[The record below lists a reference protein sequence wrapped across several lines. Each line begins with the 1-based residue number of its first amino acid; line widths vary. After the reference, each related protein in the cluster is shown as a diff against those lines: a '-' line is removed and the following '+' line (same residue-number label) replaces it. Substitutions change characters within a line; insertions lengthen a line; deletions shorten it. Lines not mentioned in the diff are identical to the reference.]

1 MCLLYMSCAL
11 CAVREDCNES
21 SLHLLPATDDMG
33 VLLADV
39 LDEQRIEFRRRRN
52 LFEVTAPGERS
63 HLISLLRQVLSE
75 PERQAV
81 SVLNGSLNADP
92 GDFPRAQPLDQWW
105 RVHQTDWF
113 SEALAKNRFE
123 IWFQPIVNTAIA
135 AHGPPDA
142 APAPPDR
149 ILAHE
154 CLIRLIA
161 GRLYN
166 GGEIVDAARTRN
178 EIHAFDSYARSLSIR
193 SAARQPA
200 RSRGKFFVNFMPSSI
215 YNPEFCMKS
224 TMATL
229 AESGLT
235 PRDIVFEV
243 VESDQVRDPS
253 HLRRICDY
261 YRRHG
266 FAFALDDVGT
276 GANSLQMVCDLR
288 PDYIKLDKSLISN
301 IEQPMY
307 AATIRKLVELA
318 AQFGVLVIAEG
329 VEQVQTME
337 NLWLLGVQYMQGY
350 LFGRPAPLLTD
361 SVPEP
366 ASASVGGREPG
377 TPFRTTD
384 THTFALS

>member
-1 MCLLYMSCAL
+1 
-11 CAVREDCNES
+11 
-21 SLHLLPATDDMG
+21 MG
-33 VLLADV
+33 VLLTDV
-39 LDEQRIEFRRRRN
+39 LDEHGIEFRRRRN
-52 LFEVTAPGERS
+52 LFEVTGPGERTR
-63 HLISLLRQVLSE
+63 LVSLLRQVLSE

-81 SVLNGSLNADP
+81 SVLNGPLAGALGKDT
-92 GDFPRAQPLDQWW
+92 GDFPRAQPIDEWW
-105 RVHQTDWF
+105 RIHQTDWF
-113 SEALAKNRFE
+113 SEALAKDRFE
-123 IWFQPIVNTAIA
+123 IWFQPIVNTAVEA
-135 AHGPPDA
+135 R
-142 APAPPDR
+142 PDR
-149 ILAHE
+149 LLAHE
-154 CLIRLIA
+154 CLIRLNA
-161 GRLYN
+161 GRMHN

-193 SAARQPA
+193 SAARQSPLYT
-200 RSRGKFFVNFMPSSI
+200 GKFFVNFMPSSI

-243 VESDQVRDPS
+243 VESDRVRDPS

-350 LFGRPAPLLTD
+350 LFGRPAPRVTNPD
-361 SVPEP
+361 ATVPAIQPEP
-366 ASASVGGREPG
+366 ANAPPAAVSAFGPEPG
-377 TPFRTTD
+377 TPLRTSYTRI
-384 THTFALS
+384 SGSP